1 MPTQK
6 HIHNYEWKYQR
17 SDLKFCPRC
26 GAEFSVEDVHIPN
39 QPQLVCHTCQFI
51 FYLDPKLVV
60 MAVVTFQGK
69 VLLLK
74 RAEEPGKGKWALL
87 AGHVE
92 RGEDPYLALQREAHE
107 ETGLEITIT
116 NVLKVNSFPD
126 VGMVQL
132 IFAANATHDQI
143 TLNEESAAG
152 HFFAVSKIP
161 WGDIAFSSTKETL
174 YEFFID
180 KTKHL

>member
-1 MPTQK
+1 MRTQK
-6 HIHNYEWKYQR
+6 QIHNYEWKYQQ

-39 QPQLVCHTCQFI
+39 QPQLVCHACQFI

-60 MAVVTFQGK
+60 MAVVTFQEK

-92 RGEDPYLALQREAHE
+92 RGEDPYLALQREALE

-116 NVLKVNSFPD
+116 SILKVNSFPH

-132 IFAANATHDQI
+132 IFAANAPHDQI
-143 TLNEESAAG
+143 VLNEESVAG
-152 HFFAVSKIP
+152 CFFPINKIP
-161 WGDIAFSSTKETL
+161 WEEIAFSSTKETL
-174 YEFFID
+174 NEFLIG
-180 KTKHL
+180 